1 MQVLYSLSRSDKH
14 FYFIKFTI
22 IKRSHINTPNSMVN
36 SCVPLVKRERL
47 LFLKKIVINMSLY
60 NPTVHQ
66 AFCGFS

>member
-47 LFLKKIVINMSLY
+47 LF
-60 NPTVHQ
+60 
-66 AFCGFS
+66 